1 MAVDWNVPD
10 RYEIVRRIGGGRYSE
25 VSTRVAAG
33 VVVARRSAATI
44 ATAFVFAGLRGHRL
58 VKRRVMRH
66 QSAEAS
72 REEEDKARDQDPAQS
87 RRGPE
92 RHPPYGHRP

>member
-1 MAVDWNVPD
+1 M
-10 RYEIVRRIGGGRYSE
+10 RRIGGGRYSE

-33 VVVARRSAATI
+33 VAVARRSAAAV
-44 ATAFVFAGLRGHRL
+44 ATASVFAGLRGHRL

-66 QSAEAS
+66 QGAET
-72 REEEDKARDQDPAQS
+72 RRKEEDKARDQDSAQS
-87 RRGPE
+87 RWGPE